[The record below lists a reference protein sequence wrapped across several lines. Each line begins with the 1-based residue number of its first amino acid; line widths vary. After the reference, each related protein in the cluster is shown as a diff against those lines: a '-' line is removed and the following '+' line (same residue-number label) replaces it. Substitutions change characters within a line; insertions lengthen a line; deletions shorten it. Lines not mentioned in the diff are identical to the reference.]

1 MRPFRSLS
9 ARLTVQFALLFAA
22 AMLAVSA
29 ALSTFIAGSA
39 SREVQSQLQSSGAVY
54 DRLWQ
59 QRARELQNAAQLLA
73 RDFGFR
79 AAVATGDG
87 ATIQSALGNA
97 AARLKVRTAFI
108 VTADGKVSALDP
120 SIGNDEAASLW
131 EPLDEG
137 RLTGVSVLGG
147 RPRQLVAAPIMAP
160 TLMGWVVFAADLDAH
175 EMRSLE
181 RLSAIPL
188 RAAVLAGASG
198 RWSEAA
204 GSMSVLSPE
213 AAALAQEHVRSSAAF
228 EMRVGDT
235 KSIALA
241 KPLPAFGDRE
251 RAILLLAYPKAEAL
265 ADARKLQLALAV
277 MTLLGLLLVALATWK
292 AAGRI
297 TQPLARLDDAA
308 GRLASGEHVQVKV
321 RGTDE
326 LARLATSFNEMV
338 GKIAEREQRI
348 TQLAFN
354 DVLTALPNRTMFQQQ
369 LEHLFR
375 AAEGNGSLFALHCLD
390 LDQFKVIN
398 DTLGHPAGDALLV
411 EAGRRVQHAA
421 RGQFVARLGG
431 DEFVVLQSVG
441 EDRDAIDRLAR
452 EILETVSQ
460 PLTIEGNELMPSTSI
475 GIAIAPEDG
484 ADGETLLRNA
494 DLALYRA
501 KEAGRGTFA
510 FFEESLNDRA
520 QQRRQIETD
529 LRLAIERGEFEL
541 HYQPLFDLEQNRIC
555 SFEALIRWNHPTRG
569 QISPADFVP
578 IAEDTGLIV
587 PIGAWVVREACARAA
602 TWPDDIRIA
611 VNASAV
617 QFHRGALHE
626 TIVVALAESGLA
638 PARLEVEI
646 TESIFLDGGEATLK
660 LLHSLRSLGVRIALD
675 DFGTGYSSLSYLQ
688 SFPFDKLK
696 IDRSFIQN
704 LLTRDGA
711 SAIVRAITELAHALD
726 IETTAEGVEETA
738 QLMELRAHGCSSVQ
752 GFLFAEPMT
761 AGDVDKL
768 FRGEEKDGDAAQ
780 NVA

>member
-9 ARLTVQFALLFAA
+9 ARLTVQFALLFAG
-22 AMLAVSA
+22 AMLVISA

-39 SREVQSQLQSSGAVY
+39 SREVEGQLQSSGAVY

-59 QRARELQNAAQLLA
+59 QRAHELQNAAQLLA

-79 AAVATGDG
+79 AAVATGDQ
-87 ATIQSALGNA
+87 ATMQSALGNA

-108 VTADGKVSALDP
+108 VTADGRVSAIDP
-120 SIGNDEAASLW
+120 SIGSGQAAALW

-137 RLTGVSVLGG
+137 KLTGVSVLAG

-160 TLMGWVVFAADLDAH
+160 TLIGWVVFAADLDEAQ
-175 EMRSLE
+175 MRSLE

-188 RAAVLAGASG
+188 HAAVLANSNG

-204 GSMSVLSPE
+204 GSMSALSGDS
-213 AAALAQEHVRSSAAF
+213 ATLAQNHVRSSAAF

-235 KSIALA
+235 TSIALA
-241 KPLPAFGDRE
+241 KTLPAFGDKE
-251 RAILLLAYPKAEAL
+251 RAILLLAYPKSEAL
-265 ADARKLQLALAV
+265 ADARKLELALAV
-277 MTLLGLLLVALATWK
+277 MTLLGLLLVGLATWR

-308 GRLASGEHVQVKV
+308 GRLASGEHVQVRV
-321 RGTDE
+321 RGDDE
-326 LARLATSFNEMV
+326 LARLATSFNEMA
-338 GKIAEREQRI
+338 GKIVEREQRI

-354 DVLTALPNRTMFQQQ
+354 DVLTGLPNRTMFQQQ

-375 AAEGNGSLFALHCLD
+375 ASEGNGSLFALHCLD

-398 DTLGHPAGDALLV
+398 DTLGHPAGDTLLV
-411 EAGRRVQHAA
+411 EAGRRVIEAA

-431 DEFVVLQSVG
+431 DEFVVLQTVG
-441 EDRDAIDRLAR
+441 DDRNAIDRLAR
-452 EILETVSQ
+452 DILETMAQ
-460 PLTIEGNELMPSTSI
+460 PLVIDGNELVPSTSI
-475 GIAIAPEDG
+475 GIAIAPQDG
-484 ADGETLLRNA
+484 GDGQTLLRNA

-510 FFEESLNDRA
+510 FFEESLNERA
-520 QQRRQIETD
+520 QQRRQLETD
-529 LRLAIERGEFEL
+529 LRLAIESGEFEL
-541 HYQPLFDLEQNRIC
+541 YYQPLFDLEQNRIC

-569 QISPADFVP
+569 LISPVDFIPV
-578 IAEDTGLIV
+578 AEDTGLIV
-587 PIGAWVVREACARAA
+587 PIGAWVVREACAQAA
-602 TWPDDIRIA
+602 TWPDHIRVA
-611 VNASAV
+611 VNVSPV
-617 QFHRGALHE
+617 QFHRGSLNE
-626 TIVVALAESGLA
+626 TILRALADSGLA

-646 TESIFLDGGEATLK
+646 TESIFLEGSDATLR

-711 SAIVRAITELAHALD
+711 SAIVRAITELAHALN

-738 QLMELRAHGCSSVQ
+738 QLLELRAHGCSSVQ

-761 AGDVDKL
+761 ASDVDQL
-768 FRGEEKDGDAAQ
+768 FRDEEDAAQ